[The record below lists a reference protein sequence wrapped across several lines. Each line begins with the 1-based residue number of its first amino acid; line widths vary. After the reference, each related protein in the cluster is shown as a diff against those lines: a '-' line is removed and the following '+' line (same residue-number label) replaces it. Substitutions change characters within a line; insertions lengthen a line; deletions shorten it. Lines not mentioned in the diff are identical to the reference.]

1 MPTPETIPR
10 ALLAL
15 LPKSQPLE
23 TISSHGLERTLRAV
37 TDGASGIVGF
47 IVTQE
52 TFLADESSGMRLAA
66 GSSEH
71 FFLESLGDAYA
82 YFKGEANAAEAPAA
96 T

>member
-1 MPTPETIPR
+1 MPIPESIPR
-10 ALLAL
+10 ALLPL
-15 LPKSQPLE
+15 LPKSQPLD

-37 TDGASGIVGF
+37 TDGATGIVGF

-52 TFLADESSGMRLAA
+52 TFLADEGSGMRLAA

-71 FFLESLGDAYA
+71 FFLESLSDAYA
-82 YFKGEANAAEAPAA
+82 YFKDEATAPEAPPA